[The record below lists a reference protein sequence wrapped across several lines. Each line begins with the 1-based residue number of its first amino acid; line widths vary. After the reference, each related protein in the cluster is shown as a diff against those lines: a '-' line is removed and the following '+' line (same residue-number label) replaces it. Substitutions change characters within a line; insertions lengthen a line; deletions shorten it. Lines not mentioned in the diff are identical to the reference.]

1 MKKEITP
8 TEYEQNLRDMA
19 ALFAMTGLLMRERP
33 YDLIVSVAF
42 NLADEF
48 MRVRKDGTRQSGA

>member
-1 MKKEITP
+1 MKKEIEP
-8 TEYEQNLRDMA
+8 TDHEQNLHDMA
-19 ALFAMTGLLMRERP
+19 ALFAMMGLLMREGP